1 MSSRNKM
8 ICREM
13 KERVPGER
21 KAKRQISQLGNLGD
35 EKNTNKRERQQE
47 RGNAKERGDIRNK
60 KVKKGCT
67 NGTSRDENFTDKLS
81 IRPALSQRTRNCLNW
96 YVGYSIEVSA
106 TYIHFVQ
113 CHFAINS
120 IK

>member
-1 MSSRNKM
+1 M
-8 ICREM
+8 IRREM
-13 KERVPGER
+13 RGGSQERE
-21 KAKRQISQLGNLGD
+21 KRRDRSLSWETAGD
-35 EKNTNKRERQQE
+35 EKNSNKRERQQE

-96 YVGYSIEVSA
+96 YVGYSIEVSV

-113 CHFAINS
+113 CYFAINS